1 MTYLNQ
7 DMKYN
12 VLRLP
17 DVISQTGL
25 SRSAIYARI
34 SQGLFP
40 EQITLGGSGTRAVGW
55 LESDVQVWIKQRL
68 ADSRMEG

>member
-1 MTYLNQ
+1 MTYFNQ
-7 DMKYN
+7 DLKYN

-34 SQGLFP
+34 ADGLFP
-40 EQITLGGSGTRAVGW
+40 KQINLGGRAVGW
-55 LESDVQVWIKQRL
+55 LSSDVQVWIKQRL
-68 ADSRMEG
+68 AASRMEG

>member
-1 MTYLNQ
+1 MNYPNQ

-17 DVISQTGL
+17 DVISKTGL
-25 SRSAIYARI
+25 SRSAIYSRI
-34 SQGLFP
+34 AEGQFP
-40 EQITLGGSGTRAVGW
+40 KQFNLGGRAVGW
-55 LESDVQVWIKQRL
+55 LSSDVSLWLKQRL

>member
-1 MTYLNQ
+1 MTNLNQ
-7 DMKYN
+7 DSQYN

-17 DVISQTGL
+17 DVISKTGL

-34 SQGLFP
+34 AEGQFP
-40 EQITLGGSGTRAVGW
+40 KQFNLGGRAVGW
-55 LESDVQVWIKQRL
+55 LSSDISLWLRQRL

>member
-1 MTYLNQ
+1 MKFLNQ
-7 DMKYN
+7 AAKYN

-17 DVISQTGL
+17 DVKAMTGL

-34 SQGLFP
+34 ADGSFP
-40 EQITLGGSGTRAVGW
+40 KQINLGGRAVAW
-55 LESDVQVWIKQRL
+55 LQRDIEAWLKKCL